1 MAFVPTFTLLL
12 SNMSFKYCE
21 GIVDD
26 RLCEPFTQVCFVNE
40 YVMASGVDNI
50 LRLWQFKTRQL
61 LRWQCPYKITSIAIT
76 DTQIAVATSMSNVYI
91 LDYNITN
98 SNLRVQQKINILLP
112 IKKKSSIYQLRLLN
126 DRDGYRM
133 CLIFRRAEVYL
144 CEWNIAT
151 VGSEINED
159 SGNDSMNVAVPGAFS
174 QSIENGTLHKIIK
187 DPNFYFDAIEIIKDD
202 LTYWLLVGINEKRDS
217 VSVKL
222 LSQASNKEKSQWS
235 YKNKDAEFHL
245 FDISRN
251 GWILLQDIL
260 KGQTLLVNIFSGEIC
275 SEAHNFTSGCFLKT
289 SSTEA
294 YFVSESTDSPALRI
308 YNQKF
313 KCLQTWSNEMN
324 YKPNC
329 KELGFA
335 RSIATSQNNVAK
347 IWNDKTRKHSSIL
360 IFIEDNQNQSRFD
373 CDLVDRYEKYYQP
386 PCLQNQSKILDST
399 CLSNNAK
406 IEALLVQENSNQYIY
421 RWISESE
428 SFCLQASLQIQSD
441 NGEIYTRVI
450 IQRSII
456 VICSEFVNNFVAVQI
471 WRRRKS
477 VFMKGQTNWTRF
489 SQKGK
494 VIKLIS
500 LDMSRFCLAT
510 DTELKIFDDNVNTT
524 NTIAIDRNYILEDIV
539 YDVDL
544 QRLIAVYSKNEFV
557 RQIIITN
564 EIESDLKVEIRGLRQ
579 VILDSSGRWCS
590 FNNESVLQVFEENNQ
605 LAKVKLEN
613 DGQLCSFA
621 KDGEVIVAVA
631 KADGNILGYFPLG
644 SNNEKDTTQLDSMW
658 QVGCGQSDDETRWKV
673 HDFRNRVFH
682 VQNEDTFSV
691 CNKYKDERQI
701 LFGYNRCALAN

>member
-1 MAFVPTFTLLL
+1 
-12 SNMSFKYCE
+12 MSFKYYE
-21 GIVDD
+21 NIIED

-50 LRLWQFKTRQL
+50 LRVWHIRTGQL

-91 LDYNITN
+91 LDYNIKN
-98 SNLRVQQKINILLP
+98 SNLQIQQKIDILLP
-112 IKKKSSIYQLRLLN
+112 IEEESSIYQLRLLN
-126 DRDGYRM
+126 DRDEDRM
-133 CLIFRRAEVYL
+133 CLIFRKAEVYL

-151 VGSEINED
+151 VGPEINED
-159 SGNDSMNVAVPGAFS
+159 SGNDSRNVVPGAFS
-174 QSIENGTLHKIIK
+174 QSIGNGTLHKIIK

-202 LTYWLLVGINEKRDS
+202 LTSDWLLVGINEKRET

-222 LSQASNKEKSQWS
+222 LSRASNKEKTQWS

-294 YFVSESTDSPALRI
+294 YFVLESTDSPALRI
-308 YNQKF
+308 YNQRF
-313 KCLQTWSNEMN
+313 KCLQTWSNETN

-329 KELGFA
+329 KEFGFA

-360 IFIEDNQNQSRFD
+360 IFIEADRNQSRFN
-373 CDLVDRYEKYYQP
+373 CNLVDQYEKYYQP
-386 PCLQNQSKILDST
+386 LCLQNQSKILDST
-399 CLSNNAK
+399 CLSNAK
-406 IEALLVQENSNQYIY
+406 IGALLVQENKNQYIY
-421 RWISESE
+421 RWISESK
-428 SFCLQASLQIQSD
+428 SFCLAPLQIQSD
-441 NGEIYTRVI
+441 NGEVYTRVI

-456 VICSEFVNNFVAVQI
+456 VICSEFVENFVAVQI

-477 VFMKGQTNWTRF
+477 GFVKVQTNWMEF

-494 VIKLIS
+494 VVKLIN

-510 DTELKIFDDNVNTT
+510 NIELRIFSIDNVNPNTT
-524 NTIAIDRNYILEDIV
+524 LAIDHDYILEDIV
-539 YDVDL
+539 YDVGSE
-544 QRLIAVYSKNEFV
+544 RVIAVYSKNGFV
-557 RQIIITN
+557 RHVIITSD
-564 EIESDLKVEIRGLRQ
+564 EIESNLKVEIRGLRQ

-590 FNNESVLQVFEENNQ
+590 FNHESVLQVFEKDKQ
-605 LAKVKLEN
+605 LAKVKLED

-631 KADGNILGYFPLG
+631 KADGNILGYLPLC
-644 SNNEKDTTQLDSMW
+644 ERDTTQLYPEW

-673 HDFRNRVFH
+673 HDVSSRVFH
-682 VQNEDTFSV
+682 VQREHTFSV
-691 CNKYKDERQI
+691 CKKYEDDRQI
-701 LFGYNRCALAN
+701 LFGYNTC